1 MGLDPLLSASGITVI
16 LCVVAGAVVIRFARR
31 RYEEIPGEYRFAV
44 YPTILIALSLV
55 FTIVAGLASLLYA
68 ITTQPFY
75 YTLAIS
81 MSGVIGLVLVLAA
94 LLALEKYWLTIP
106 SVLLFAVGQVA
117 TWGTPALEPGS
128 FNFMITMIVNSIL
141 NFAPI
146 FLFGYLWWRTRKTTT
161 FGLFTSFL
169 LLGTYGIIRGMLEG
183 LAAHLIW
190 MRLLGLALLIVCFL
204 LYERPVGAEIVGYAL
219 SVVVVSA
226 EGVWILMF
234 WDIVLLETLIF
245 TAATAIASSLLL
257 ISAVYLWGRYREN
270 PHYSTLL
277 LFLFF
282 ALDGIGYIAYI
293 ISEFGM
299 LPLRT
304 VTFCLSVLATSC
316 ITASAIYAME
326 WRGATLLPFIFS
338 LPLVTITLLWFPTLA
353 EPTGHSL
360 FPASAIYWSM
370 AGLNILF
377 AIIPV
382 VLYLS
387 LFRGLSPEPG
397 AGRAKALG
405 LAIGLLLMAP
415 AFITAIPVL
424 VRSGVRILSSAVFFL
439 ALTGYLDK
447 AIYGEYL
454 AKEGAA

>member
-1 MGLDPLLSASGITVI
+1 MGLDPLLSTSGITVI
-16 LCVVAGAVVIRFARR
+16 LCIVAGAIVVRFAMR

-55 FTIVAGLASLLYA
+55 FTIVAGVASLLYA
-68 ITTQPFY
+68 ITAQPFY

-94 LLALEKYWLTIP
+94 LLALEKYWLIIP
-106 SVLLFAVGQVA
+106 STLLFAVGQVA
-117 TWGTPALEPGS
+117 TWSAPTLEPGS
-128 FNFMITMIVNSIL
+128 INLVITMIVNSTL
-141 NFAPI
+141 NFAPVV
-146 FLFGYLWWRTRKTTT
+146 LFAYLWWRTRKTTT
-161 FGLFTSFL
+161 FGLFSSFL
-169 LLGTYGIIRGMLEG
+169 LLGAYGTMRGMLGG
-183 LAAHLIW
+183 LVTYFIW

-204 LYERPVGAEIVGYAL
+204 LYERPVSAEIVGYAL
-219 SVVVVSA
+219 SIVVVSA

-257 ISAVYLWGRYREN
+257 ISAVYLWGRYRET

-282 ALDGIGYIAYI
+282 ALNGLGYIAYV

-304 VTFCLSVLATSC
+304 VTFCLSILATSC

-326 WRGATLLPFIFS
+326 WRGATLLPFVFS
-338 LPLVTITLLWFPTLA
+338 LPLITITLIWFPTLA
-353 EPTGHSL
+353 EQAGHST

-377 AIIPV
+377 VIIPIA
-382 VLYLS
+382 LYLS

-415 AFITAIPVL
+415 AFITAVPVL
-424 VRSGVRILSSAVFFL
+424 VRGGVRILSSAIFLL

-447 AIYGEYL
+447 AIYGE
-454 AKEGAA
+454 